1 MLRLSNPQETET
13 TLVLSGRER
22 LVSLAGRGLRVLG
35 YGDKAC
41 MLIYGLTGY
50 RGIFAI
56 TRWRVNKLL
65 RSHSGLLVG
74 KTVGE
79 MWRKS
84 RFFTPYLRNTLWER
98 GYAVDTLETAVPWS
112 SVLTTTDAITTAL
125 QDRLL
130 DHEEHALVLAH
141 LSHIYQ
147 DGASIY
153 VTLIFRRAKD
163 PARTLHRWQ
172 KLKNTACE
180 IIVAHGGTI
189 SHQHGV
195 GTDHAPY
202 LANEKGEVG
211 MTMITAVQQKLD
223 PQRLLNPGKLLRD
236 I

>member
-1 MLRLSNPQETET
+1 
-13 TLVLSGRER
+13 
-22 LVSLAGRGLRVLG
+22 
-35 YGDKAC
+35 

-50 RGIFAI
+50 RGILAI
-56 TRWRVNKLL
+56 TRWRVSKLL
-65 RSHSGLLVG
+65 RSRGGLLVG
-74 KTVGE
+74 KMVGE

-84 RFFTPYLRNTLWER
+84 RFFTPYLRNTLWEH

-112 SVLTTTDAITTAL
+112 SVLTTAEAVTTTL
-125 QDRLL
+125 QDGLT
-130 DHEEHALVLAH
+130 DHEERALVLAH
-141 LSHIYQ
+141 LSHIYR

-163 PARTLHRWQ
+163 PSMTLHRWQ
-172 KLKNTACE
+172 KLKNTASE

-195 GTDHAPY
+195 GTDHATY

-211 MTMITAVQQKLD
+211 MAMITAVQQKLD